1 MKYVSALAAAAVLMG
16 TGAVSAADL
25 ARKAPAAAEYVKVC
39 DAYGAGYFYIPGSE
53 TCLRIG
59 GFVRAEFRAL
69 TQSRENIALPAVYGW
84 SPRNQRAI
92 ATRAR
97 VNLTIDARTNTEMGL
112 LRSFVDIWITQNTA
126 QATTETSLRKAFV
139 QFGGLT
145 AGRAQSFFD
154 FFTAGIGVTDSF
166 QLASAAFSEV
176 NLIAYTF
183 GFGNGISASL
193 SLEDA
198 GTSNEPAS
206 SLTAGFRR
214 MNGPYGG
221 VKTPDLV
228 ANVAIKQAWGSAQIM
243 GVLHDDNGN
252 AAVNESKLGYA
263 VGGGVKVLVPMLGA
277 GDIVGLQA
285 AWGKGALGYVAAGV
299 WTANTPFQDFEFT
312 GGQLLQSTAWSVAGG
327 YNHNWTKTL
336 SSSIGGSYL
345 RYDAPTG
352 SAFADFDQIDLQGS
366 MRWKPAAG
374 PSFTAALEYR
384 RIDRAVLP
392 DGDGLVA
399 FFRIQRDF

>member
-1 MKYVSALAAAAVLMG
+1 VEFFALNHLHGIVVLGSVVLCITGGEALYADMG
-16 TGAVSAADL
+16 HFG
-25 ARKAPAAAEYVKVC
+25 RAPIRLSWYCVV
-39 DAYGAGYFYIPGSE
+39 
-53 TCLRIG
+53 
-59 GFVRAEFRAL
+59 
-69 TQSRENIALPAVYGW
+69 LP
-84 SPRNQRAI
+84 
-92 ATRAR
+92 
-97 VNLTIDARTNTEMGL
+97 GL
-112 LRSFVDIWITQNTA
+112 LLNY
-126 QATTETSLRKAFV
+126 
-139 QFGGLT
+139 FGQGALLL
-145 AGRAQSFFD
+145 D
-154 FFTAGIGVTDSF
+154 
-166 QLASAAFSEV
+166 
-176 NLIAYTF
+176 
-183 GFGNGISASL
+183 
-193 SLEDA
+193 
-198 GTSNEPAS
+198 EPAS

-374 PSFTAALEYR
+374 LSFTAALEYR